1 MVTLQ
6 GVIILRIS
14 DFRRF
19 FNWREF
25 WLKKDEFMSLFKKE
39 IDRRHVPN
47 TEKKLEYYFVDNE
60 KEFHL
65 LEKLYQW
72 LKEPDKELECRLEL
86 NINQSGL
93 RIGTSHGLGDSF
105 TYSLGRLKEKI
116 ENTKEITK
124 KTIIGYTLMYLL
136 LKADEKNSDIDI
148 DYNNYSLKNNAAIL
162 EYNYCYNDIIL
173 EQTAEITG
181 PLRRCIFVNS
191 DLNNKIRIKL
201 GEQTTYLEPGSCII
215 GVFCENRC
223 YRLLPNILSGANNR
237 ITLKLKSNQ
246 NTAIKTTYL
255 EIHKPGGIET
265 INDIVSIGF
274 DTNEQPICLH
284 SNGKM
289 QIVGNNFLWQN
300 QYNNIV
306 NNLQNGAKIIAA
318 EVVNGYLNI
327 FTDNEVL
334 LII

>member
-1 MVTLQ
+1 
-6 GVIILRIS
+6 
-14 DFRRF
+14 
-19 FNWREF
+19 
-25 WLKKDEFMSLFKKE
+25 
-39 IDRRHVPN
+39 
-47 TEKKLEYYFVDNE
+47 
-60 KEFHL
+60 
-65 LEKLYQW
+65 
-72 LKEPDKELECRLEL
+72 
-86 NINQSGL
+86 
-93 RIGTSHGLGDSF
+93 
-105 TYSLGRLKEKI
+105 
-116 ENTKEITK
+116 
-124 KTIIGYTLMYLL
+124 MYLL
-136 LKADEKNSDIDI
+136 LKADEENSDVVI

-191 DLNNKIRIKL
+191 DLNNEIRIKL

-223 YRLLPNILSGANNR
+223 YRLLPNILSGTNNK

-246 NTAIKTTYL
+246 NPAIKTTYL
-255 EIHKPGGIET
+255 EIHKPSGIET

-274 DTNEQPICLH
+274 DANEQPICLH

-289 QIVGNNFLWQN
+289 QIVGDNFSWQN